1 MAKKIPAVIIFFVSC
16 VAVLLRLWQLSNQ
29 SYWIDESYSIA
40 LAKSIWLH
48 GFPITESGGFITR
61 SVLYHYFL
69 AGFLAAPRLP
79 AVIFGLLSIV
89 VVAAVAQELFS
100 RRIAFIT
107 TGLMALSYWEIAWSR
122 QARMYTAL
130 QFFVW
135 LTVYCYL
142 RWRKQACWQWGMA
155 TVLAG
160 VVSVTTHEFGILVV
174 VLIGLHWASEH
185 VKSPIRYGLIMVG
198 CVLAAIVGM
207 KVLGQTA
214 PVNYWFHYWYYL
226 GTTLPVTITLAGLA
240 LTKRSTAWLATSF
253 VTIIAIFSFAV
264 ALLEYRY
271 IFFMLPAVFMLAAI
285 SLDYLWQHWR
295 IIFFMVI
302 GLAVLSG
309 EYVVWPQ
316 TNYYLESDAVSS
328 PFSYKSIAPQPDFS
342 AAYSYI
348 LNHTQPGET
357 IITPYPTIQQLYA
370 PELPQA
376 CLYIDLT
383 GQAPVPPTAAE
394 RYSGCPYLTTHTLQ
408 RLLAHQHGYIVL
420 DQFAQGRIQP
430 KLMSL
435 IEAKTESV
443 YQNQSH
449 SWSRIVVYKY

>member
-174 VLIGLHWASEH
+174 VLIGLHFASERL
-185 VKSPIRYGLIMVG
+185 KSPVMYGLIMIS

-240 LTKRSTAWLATSF
+240 LTKRSAAWLAAS
-253 VTIIAIFSFAV
+253 VVVIIGIFSFAV

-271 IFFMLPAVFMLAAI
+271 LFFMLPAIFILAAI
-285 SLDYLWQHWR
+285 SLDQLWRHWKVL
-295 IIFFMVI
+295 FFLVI
-302 GLAVLSG
+302 CLAIWHREL
-309 EYVVWPQ
+309 VVWPH
-316 TNYYLESDAVSS
+316 TRYYLESDSVSS
-328 PFSYKSIAPQPDFS
+328 PFNYKSITPQPDFAS
-342 AAYSYI
+342 AYQFIESF
-348 LNHTQPGET
+348 LQPGDT
-357 IITPYPTIQQLYA
+357 VITPYPTLQRLYA
-370 PELPQA
+370 PQMA
-376 CLYIDLT
+376 MRCLYIDLI
-383 GQAPVPPTAAE
+383 GQAPLPPTAAE
-394 RYSGCPYLTTHTLQ
+394 RYTACPYFTAHTLQ
-408 RLLAHQHGYIVL
+408 QELATGHGFIIL
-420 DQFAQGRIQP
+420 DQFAEGRIQP
-430 KLMSL
+430 DLL
-435 IEAKTESV
+435 DIIQHTAQSV
-443 YQNQSH
+443 YPSQSQV
-449 SWSRIVVYKY
+449 WSQLSIYKY